1 MFVNYECFDEI
12 DIHEL
17 SLCYVKLKFVC
28 FFRLCE
34 CLRIFWNCFFYYS
47 FMQCNL
53 DFLFRQFVLVCCIKH
68 LCIFD
73 TLFLVVRNNT
83 LFLVVRNNILRIWS
97 YQYTGLASF
106 LNWFRIHSPT
116 LYQVEDEEEEEIC
129 WYWRYL
135 LSWLVNWFKR
145 NGLESACFYFS
156 VFRLSWFN
164 CQIPM
169 V

>member
-1 MFVNYECFDEI
+1 MKLIHMSWVFVMLSWNLFAFFACVNACVFSEI
-12 DIHEL
+12 V
-17 SLCYVKLKFVC
+17 Y
-28 FFRLCE
+28 
-34 CLRIFWNCFFYYS
+34 FYYS

-156 VFRLSWFN
+156 VFRLSWFK

>member
-12 DIHEL
+12 DKHEL

-47 FMQCNL
+47 FMQYNL

-135 LSWLVNWFKR
+135 LSWLVKLIQKEWTWIS
-145 NGLESACFYFS
+145 L
-156 VFRLSWFN
+156 LLL
-164 CQIPM
+164 
-169 V
+169 